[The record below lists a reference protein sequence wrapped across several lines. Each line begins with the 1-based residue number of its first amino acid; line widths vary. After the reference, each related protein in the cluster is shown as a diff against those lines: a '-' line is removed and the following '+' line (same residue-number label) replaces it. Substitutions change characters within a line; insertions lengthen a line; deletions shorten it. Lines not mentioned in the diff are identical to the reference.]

1 MIPIKRFGKYRRY
14 FLILIDIVIIIVAY
28 FFGEAFIC
36 DTVRFTLSELTRIAL
51 NIILAL
57 VVYEVIL
64 ICFRLYNNITR
75 FEVGKDYLLYFLSSI
90 FSGLLV
96 CIINNMFHLHLL
108 TFKHNMSISALIGIA
123 LISYRL
129 AIKILLNYDTEQVW
143 KQKAQE
149 AKDENKRN
157 LLIIGGGDATR
168 TIIDSIKHSMKKQ
181 YNIVGI
187 IDDSEGK
194 IGYRIRGIKI
204 LGNRND
210 IIETVIYSFL

>member
-129 AIKILLNYDTEQVW
+129 AIKILLNYDTEQV
-143 KQKAQE
+143 
-149 AKDENKRN
+149 
-157 LLIIGGGDATR
+157 
-168 TIIDSIKHSMKKQ
+168 
-181 YNIVGI
+181 
-187 IDDSEGK
+187 
-194 IGYRIRGIKI
+194 
-204 LGNRND
+204 
-210 IIETVIYSFL
+210 